1 MVSSANSTN
10 QRLFVDAIN
19 QHIHN
24 QAKQVKILCE
34 ARFPNGDIVC
44 QSYPARV
51 IVSSV
56 HSFRAHPAP
65 AHTFKP
71 SIIIFLLQIRKG
83 HMHCAALLNLPVFL
97 HQLSCCTY
105 WIRFSFALHKT
116 KLSFTNACHL
126 HQPSAYLPF
135 SNLMLC
141 IFIVIHVLSC
151 IQATSL
157 VFQCPSRERS
167 SLQLNLESWMWSH
180 WRSALSRYV

>member
-1 MVSSANSTN
+1 MYIVPHVVHPLPTNLYYFCSSLLSSINRFHSSSFVPFYPLSLSLLERRSMVSSANSTN

-34 ARFPNGDIVC
+34 ARFPNGDIAC

-71 SIIIFLLQIRKG
+71 SI
-83 HMHCAALLNLPVFL
+83 MALY
-97 HQLSCCTY
+97 HY
-105 WIRFSFALHKT
+105 I
-116 KLSFTNACHL
+116 
-126 HQPSAYLPF
+126 PSP
-135 SNLMLC
+135 N
-141 IFIVIHVLSC
+141 
-151 IQATSL
+151 
-157 VFQCPSRERS
+157 P
-167 SLQLNLESWMWSH
+167 
-180 WRSALSRYV
+180 